1 MKSSHIATRVLVS
14 IGLALVAACPGPA
27 LASTAGVFQFVA
39 GDVRLMPLAGSE
51 RAPRKGTP
59 LGVGDTVA
67 TGTGGVAQIKMGDGA
82 ILVVQPESRLTV
94 TAYSYAGK
102 EDGSERVAY
111 RLEHGGFRA
120 VTGAIG
126 RSHKSNYLIETPI
139 AQMGV
144 RGTDHESYYF
154 PATGAGL
161 AAGPLP
167 GAYNK
172 VNVGQTFLRTR
183 SGEVVI
189 GPNQVGYVASAQ
201 NRPGLLPA
209 VPEFCNR
216 AVAPRSAR
224 LRDGAFQIAAVAAP
238 SAPKVEQ
245 PVSIVTAGVSGA
257 GGINLSILPP
267 VVGAPGTAVPGSG
280 SVAAFVEPVGLSNL
294 ARSAV
299 NPTITPALAVLAS
312 AGGDAAWGVNWGSW
326 QAGVATVNGS
336 LTVGSTHF
344 AETKNLTSATQ
355 LAALGSGLVSA
366 TYNYLGGPAPT
377 NQLGLAP
384 GSIQRLSVGVNFAT
398 QSITSYSLAAT
409 VDAKQWSATGSG
421 TIAQFSKGAGIAL
434 SGSCSACS
442 LPVLPGGL
450 GGPAAA
456 TGTAHGAFVGGA
468 AERMI
473 TSFGLNSGTHA
484 IAGVGYLGR

>member
-1 MKSSHIATRVLVS
+1 MNTFHTAMRALASA
-14 IGLALVAACPGPA
+14 GLALAAVYSIPV

-39 GDVRLMPLAGSE
+39 GEVRLLPLEGSE
-51 RAPRKGTP
+51 RKPSKGTP
-59 LGVGDTVA
+59 LSVGDTVA
-67 TGTGGVAQIKMGDGA
+67 TGSGAVAQIKMGDGA
-82 ILVVQPESRLTV
+82 VVVVQPESRLTV
-94 TAYSYAGK
+94 TVFTYTGK
-102 EDGSERVAY
+102 EDGTERVVY
-111 RLEHGGFRA
+111 RLEQGGFRS

-126 RSHKSNYLIETPI
+126 RTHKSNYLIETPI

-154 PATGAGL
+154 PPTGGGPAL
-161 AAGPLP
+161 GPLP

-172 VNVGQTFLRTR
+172 VNVGQTFLRSR

-189 GPNQVGYVASAQ
+189 GPNEVGYVASAQ
-201 NRPGLLPA
+201 AAPGLLPA
-209 VPEFCNR
+209 VPEFFNR

-224 LRDGAFQIAAVAAP
+224 LRNGDLPVAAAGQA
-238 SAPKVEQ
+238 APQVEQ
-245 PVSIVTAGVSGA
+245 PVSIVSLGVGGA
-257 GGINLSILPP
+257 GGINLSTLPP
-267 VVGAPGTAVPGSG
+267 VSGPATPPVPASG

-294 ARSAV
+294 ARSAAD
-299 NPTITPALAVLAS
+299 PTITPGLAVLGS
-312 AGGDAAWGVNWGSW
+312 AGGDAAWGVKWGSW
-326 QAGVATVNGS
+326 QAGVATVNGR

-344 AETKNLTSATQ
+344 AESNNLTSATQ

-384 GSIQRLSVGVNFAT
+384 GSIQSLSVGVNFAT
-398 QSITSYSLAAT
+398 QSITSYSVAAT
-409 VDAKQWSATGSG
+409 VDSKVWNANGSG
-421 TIAQFSKGAGIAL
+421 TFAQFKGAGIAL
-434 SGSCSACS
+434 NGSCSSCS
-442 LPVLPGGL
+442 VPLLPGGL

-456 TGTAHGAFVGGA
+456 TGTANGAFVGGA

-473 TSFGLNSGTHA
+473 TAFGLNAGTHA